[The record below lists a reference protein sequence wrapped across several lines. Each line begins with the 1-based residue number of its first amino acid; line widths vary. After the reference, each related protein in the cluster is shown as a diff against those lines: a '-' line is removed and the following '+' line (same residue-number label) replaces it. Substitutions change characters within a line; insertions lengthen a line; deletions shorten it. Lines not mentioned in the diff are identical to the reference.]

1 MLQLSSAGVPGLTH
15 RKVEQRAG
23 LAQGSVKYYFGSSDA
38 LVEGILQH
46 LADQSLP
53 LVLTVS
59 PAEREAAE
67 KGAGE
72 ILLRHAQQVAKEML
86 AQPDYVRA
94 RLHLY
99 LHAAGHPR
107 WQALVTAARDRLV
120 AQVAESLPG
129 PSSAAAARFVCAVV
143 DGILLDQ
150 VSAPS
155 RTVERFAGRYLLAAG
170 GAAATIAVEQEA

>member
-1 MLQLSSAGVPGLTH
+1 MLQLSSAGVLGLTH

-38 LVEGILQH
+38 LVEGVLQH

-67 KGAGE
+67 KGEADA
-72 ILLRHAQQVAKEML
+72 LLQRAQRVAKEML
-86 AQPDYVRA
+86 AQPDQVRA

-99 LHAAGHPR
+99 LHASGNPR
-107 WQALVTAARDRLV
+107 WQALVTAARDQFV
-120 AQVAESLPG
+120 AKVSESLPG
-129 PSSAAAARFVCAVV
+129 PNSAAAARFVCAVV

-155 RTVERFAGRYLLAAG
+155 PTVERFAARYLLAAG
-170 GAAATIAVEQEA
+170 GAAATIAAEPDA